1 MVKLPQSFENLFK
14 IIEIKILS
22 KKNCIKKIDDC
33 YEGYVLEF
41 KEDEINYIDK
51 LIELARSTKK
61 NKIITK
67 VKNDVCYSCK
77 KKLEKISE
85 LKKFLKLLLSLKDEK

>member
-1 MVKLPQSFENLFK
+1 MYQ
-14 IIEIKILS
+14 
-22 KKNCIKKIDDC
+22 KIDDC

-51 LIELARSTKK
+51 LIELAKTTTKK

-67 VKNDVCYSCK
+67 IKNDVCYSC
-77 KKLEKISE
+77 
-85 LKKFLKLLLSLKDEK
+85 